1 MTVVVIVRV
10 LIVVEAA
17 GVVAVGPIIT
27 VSSLSLQLCRLIVK
41 TLTLEFRF

>member
-17 GVVAVGPIIT
+17 VVVAVGPIIT
-27 VSSLSLQLCRLIVK
+27 VFSLSLLI
-41 TLTLEFRF
+41 LFFISH